1 MALQIAHLCL
11 KIHLFSSVPV
21 ITLPG
26 RHAVT
31 DYMQLSS
38 TE

>member
-11 KIHLFSSVPV
+11 KIHLFSSVSA
-21 ITLPG
+21 ITLPR

-31 DYMQLSS
+31 DYV
-38 TE
+38 